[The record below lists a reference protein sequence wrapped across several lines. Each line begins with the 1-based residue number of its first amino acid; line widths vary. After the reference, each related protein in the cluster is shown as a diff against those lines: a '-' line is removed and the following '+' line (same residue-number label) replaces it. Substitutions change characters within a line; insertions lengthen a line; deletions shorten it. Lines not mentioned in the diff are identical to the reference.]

1 MVMSAQRGSLMSL
14 GARGMTTLTMVTLW
28 SHPHTGE
35 ENGGIGDNTDTSH
48 YRDVFPSVI
57 LTTVT
62 WSKSPLRII
71 NMDLRRL
78 IDNLPRLQ
86 YIFLLESTL

>member
-1 MVMSAQRGSLMSL
+1 MVMSAQRESLMSQ
-14 GARGMTTLTMVTLW
+14 GARGHDTTDNGDTADILTTL
-28 SHPHTGE
+28 GE

-48 YRDVFPSVI
+48 YRDVFPSVT

-62 WSKSPLRII
+62 WRKSPLRTIK
-71 NMDLRRL
+71 MDLMRL

-86 YIFLLESTL
+86 